1 MHFSMVSKIKKYQ
14 RQPKWTNALYILYA
28 MYFFRTRRLRK
39 AFGGGIRQGGV
50 LAAAALYALDNVSPN
65 LYVDHEYAK
74 ALSKGRYFPS

>member
-1 MHFSMVSKIKKYQ
+1 MTLTSGTYSWSFVTQ
-14 RQPKWTNALYILYA
+14 ILYA
-28 MYFFRTRRLRK
+28 MYFFRTKRLRK

-74 ALSKGRYFPS
+74 SLSKSRCFPSKLW